1 MGNVVINVEVN
12 SMQPEKFDKERA
24 EIAFAYIEN
33 HEHLGGVTLANGE
46 KIVHQNGTAWFKLG
60 FKPSKYEYDAALR
73 YVQNMFTAVFDLD
86 APNLY
91 FTFGNPNW
99 NPPVEA

>member
-33 HEHLGGVTLANGE
+33 HEHLGQWGE
-46 KIVHQNGTAWFKLG
+46 SYPPEWHRMVQFGIQ
-60 FKPSKYEYDAALR
+60 ALQ
-73 YVQNMFTAVFDLD
+73 V
-86 APNLY
+86 
-91 FTFGNPNW
+91 
-99 NPPVEA
+99 